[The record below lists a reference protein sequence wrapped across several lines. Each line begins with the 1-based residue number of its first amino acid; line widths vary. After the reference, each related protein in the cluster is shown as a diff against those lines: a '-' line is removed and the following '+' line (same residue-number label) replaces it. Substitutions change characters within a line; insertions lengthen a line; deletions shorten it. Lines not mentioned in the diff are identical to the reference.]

1 MIFQPWK
8 LRGLWPLWLL
18 PERRPCSAP
27 LPAERQRPKGG
38 LDAEEEKGDSEL
50 RVVPQSFCEL
60 SQKNS
65 ESFVKTCLVTSRQ
78 VVGFV
83 QIHCLTLPSPEVGMT
98 MVKKTHPHGL
108 KDLKDPIGK
117 RRNQPKPVFFLTP
130 HPNVPDLSI
139 SKSSRISFD
148 YPEATCRSGAK
159 VGIWSCME
167 HRFHQTS
174 ETRLNLSLRTFKSIE
189 VVVQTRWNG
198 KVWNCSFPCFHFDRF
213 GNFLGVDV
221 LFQLEWLDSPCI
233 WGSIHA
239 GWRAPSAHLP
249 GDGWREWGRRDG
261 FGPAAFAKKGFLFL
275 SLQRKGALQLL
286 SYRRMPSWKAVVG

>member
-1 MIFQPWK
+1 MHK
-8 LRGLWPLWLL
+8 R
-18 PERRPCSAP
+18 AN
-27 LPAERQRPKGG
+27 GG
-38 LDAEEEKGDSEL
+38 VCK
-50 RVVPQSFCEL
+50 RVVFGVYSVYKRAPHRRGKRWLRAARCSPVLLSEEFRVFCENMPSDKQTSCKICPNSL
-60 SQKNS
+60 SHIAESRSRYDNGEKN
-65 ESFVKTCLVTSRQ
+65 TS
-78 VVGFV
+78 
-83 QIHCLTLPSPEVGMT
+83 
-98 MVKKTHPHGL
+98 K
-108 KDLKDPIGK
+108 
-117 RRNQPKPVFFLTP
+117 QPKRSYWI
-130 HPNVPDLSI
+130 LS
-139 SKSSRISFD
+139 KCSRSFD

-198 KVWNCSFPCFHFDRF
+198 KVWNCSFPCFHF

-249 GDGWREWGRRDG
+249 GDGWRSVGNETAL
-261 FGPAAFAKKGFLFL
+261 GPLLLQKKD
-275 SLQRKGALQLL
+275 
-286 SYRRMPSWKAVVG
+286 SYF